1 MSINNDFL
9 SCVSS
14 GSVEKSILRSSS
26 DSDLKT
32 KIRTRSKIRRSAALY
47 AVDSADLLFNPLVS
61 DRKNILQ
68 KNRHITQPKI
78 DISSNSV
85 TFDGTSSCSLPNVC
99 NSDFVSDIISIDSET
114 QTTPTLTKFARLKS
128 SSDAKVFYAN
138 VSKSDSSLISLSKF
152 GKKVKKFTSFWKQT
166 FFGASDRV
174 YNSKLQSDQ
183 DSSIETS
190 LPLRQTEHVET
201 FQIKND

>member
-78 DISSNSV
+78 DIGGNSV
-85 TFDGTSSCSLPNVC
+85 TFDSTSSCSLPNVC
-99 NSDFVSDIISIDSET
+99 NSDFNSDIISVDTET
-114 QTTPTLTKFARLKS
+114 QTTPTLNAARLKS
-128 SSDAKVFYAN
+128 SSDAKVFYEK

-152 GKKVKKFTSFWKQT
+152 GKKVKKFTRFWKQT

-174 YNSKLQSDQ
+174 SILNCSLIRTVLLKL
-183 DSSIETS
+183 
-190 LPLRQTEHVET
+190 LYL
-201 FQIKND
+201 